1 MKTQLYDIMED
12 PNEVENIADEYPKV
26 LKLIPPD
33 YIDINNILLL
43 PQLVGEL
50 KDIILQSKNTSLVAA
65 DWPKGKIVNTFFHS

>member
-33 YIDINNILLL
+33 YIDINNMLLL
-43 PQLVGEL
+43 P
-50 KDIILQSKNTSLVAA
+50 
-65 DWPKGKIVNTFFHS
+65 